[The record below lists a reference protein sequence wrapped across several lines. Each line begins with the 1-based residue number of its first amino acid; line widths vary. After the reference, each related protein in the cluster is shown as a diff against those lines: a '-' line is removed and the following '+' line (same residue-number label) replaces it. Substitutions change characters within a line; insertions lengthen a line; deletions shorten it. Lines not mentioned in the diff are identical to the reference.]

1 MNKDILEG
9 HWKEMRGSAKQ
20 WWGKLT
26 YDDLNRIA
34 GKRDQLVGALRT
46 RYGYSRP
53 QAGEEIDRRLKEYD
67 QETEPVRVTLE
78 SGTCASPLAGK
89 TLDQRSK

>member
-9 HWKEMRGSAKQ
+9 HWKEMRVSAKE

-26 YDDLNRIA
+26 YADLDRIA

-53 QAGEEIDRRLKEYD
+53 KAGEEIDRHLKEYA
-67 QETEPVRVTLE
+67 QETESVSVTLE
-78 SGTCASPLAGK
+78 S
-89 TLDQRSK
+89 